1 MVTSV
6 TGGTPAAGG
15 NVTYVTTS
23 YIYDK
28 LNNRT
33 SDSRGSVSVV
43 LPGSP
48 ASAKLEVQPQTWGV
62 DSLGNRYAGNA
73 DSNTIGLY
81 PAVYTGAP
89 PQGNVASV
97 NQASSGYTSGL
108 VYDAWNRLVG
118 VTTGGP
124 GATKTTRNAWTF
136 QYDAAGRLITT
147 LHGGSTTNDY
157 YDGQRLI
164 QDGNDVYIWSPDG
177 HLIQGKGL
185 YVEYDA
191 QGSTTA
197 LVNAAGKVTERFV
210 YDENGQA
217 FALGGSPRNPQS
229 PLAQGA
235 TPKNWPFGYQ
245 QQRSM
250 QFVSISGI
258 SSGGLSAARSYVS
271 VALNMNAAGVWTNP
285 VNGVHLSSLISTFS
299 GAAQPPSMF
308 SQVVMVAAPMVVGVT
323 VAIVATP
330 FLTPLGGA
338 ALGGLAGGLTAGL
351 LGGMAAGDTG
361 WQLAGDVAA
370 GGAIGLIGGAVGG
383 AVFELAAPLAG
394 SILGSTGG
402 GAAAGVVSG
411 LAGDFA
417 GQSLAIGMGV
427 QNGYNYT
434 QLAFSGFAGGAFGA
448 YAGFRDPTLGG
459 LLEAPSAEYMSSSG
473 FQQALPSTGNAAFD
487 CLAVETENYAA
498 WKASVQARGISVN
511 EVTLGIGTAAE
522 WQSLD
527 SLSVDP
533 GQMRVIDLLHEEVHV
548 QQNTRLIAAMESEL
562 QGNPY
567 ATYPGKYV
575 TSIAERQAYQYE
587 LDLATQNGFSM
598 EYVNFLEERL
608 QYYSSRAITQQLRRG
623 NEALLQLYRVIRG
636 Q

>member
-1 MVTSV
+1 MSWTATTTIAGQPLTSTTPSNSFTYSYNADGMVTSV

-48 ASAKLEVQPQTWGV
+48 ASARLEVQPQTWGV

-97 NQASSGYTSGL
+97 NQASSGYTSGPG
-108 VYDAWNRLVG
+108 VRRLEPAG
-118 VTTGGP
+118 RCDHGRSR
-124 GATKTTRNAWTF
+124 ATKTTRNAWTF
-136 QYDAAGRLITT
+136 QYDAAGRLNTT

-164 QDGNDVYIWSPDG
+164 QDGNNVYIWSPDG

-185 YVEYDA
+185 YVQYDA

-351 LGGMAAGDTG
+351 LGGMAAGDTD

-417 GQSLAIGMGV
+417 GQGLAIGMGM

-459 LLEAPSAEYMSSSG
+459 LLEAPKRVAG
-473 FQQALPSTGNAAFD
+473 DG
-487 CLAVETENYAA
+487 
-498 WKASVQARGISVN
+498 G
-511 EVTLGIGTAAE
+511 EV
-522 WQSLD
+522 
-527 SLSVDP
+527 
-533 GQMRVIDLLHEEVHV
+533 
-548 QQNTRLIAAMESEL
+548 
-562 QGNPY
+562 
-567 ATYPGKYV
+567 
-575 TSIAERQAYQYE
+575 
-587 LDLATQNGFSM
+587 
-598 EYVNFLEERL
+598 
-608 QYYSSRAITQQLRRG
+608 
-623 NEALLQLYRVIRG
+623 
-636 Q
+636 

>member
-1 MVTSV
+1 M
-6 TGGTPAAGG
+6 
-15 NVTYVTTS
+15 NC
-23 YIYDK
+23 
-28 LNNRT
+28 
-33 SDSRGSVSVV
+33 
-43 LPGSP
+43 
-48 ASAKLEVQPQTWGV
+48 
-62 DSLGNRYAGNA
+62 
-73 DSNTIGLY
+73 
-81 PAVYTGAP
+81 
-89 PQGNVASV
+89 
-97 NQASSGYTSGL
+97 GL
-108 VYDAWNRLVG
+108 VA
-118 VTTGGP
+118 
-124 GATKTTRNAWTF
+124 KTPDPFELA
-136 QYDAAGRLITT
+136 
-147 LHGGSTTNDY
+147 
-157 YDGQRLI
+157 

-185 YVEYDA
+185 YVQYDA

-258 SSGGLSAARSYVS
+258 SSGGLSAARSDVS

-351 LGGMAAGDTG
+351 LGGMAAGDTD

-417 GQSLAIGMGV
+417 GQGLAIGMGM

-459 LLEAPSAEYMSSSG
+459 LLEAPSELPGMAVRYEPPANVVSFSGEWEAELNQAVANRMSAVGVPDEMIGIQGMPYEDTGAFVRTHAIGGANNNIPGTGIIGSGPGINVDMAVLDQEFSGMSQVEAWGRAHFGIALTQLSPTNTLRFYMG
-473 FQQALPSTGNAAFD
+473 LTMQQYNLHLRHLSTF
-487 CLAVETENYAA
+487 
-498 WKASVQARGISVN
+498 
-511 EVTLGIGTAAE
+511 
-522 WQSLD
+522 
-527 SLSVDP
+527 P
-533 GQMRVIDLLHEEVHV
+533 RVRD
-548 QQNTRLIAAMESEL
+548 
-562 QGNPY
+562 
-567 ATYPGKYV
+567 
-575 TSIAERQAYQYE
+575 
-587 LDLATQNGFSM
+587 
-598 EYVNFLEERL
+598 
-608 QYYSSRAITQQLRRG
+608 
-623 NEALLQLYRVIRG
+623 
-636 Q
+636 